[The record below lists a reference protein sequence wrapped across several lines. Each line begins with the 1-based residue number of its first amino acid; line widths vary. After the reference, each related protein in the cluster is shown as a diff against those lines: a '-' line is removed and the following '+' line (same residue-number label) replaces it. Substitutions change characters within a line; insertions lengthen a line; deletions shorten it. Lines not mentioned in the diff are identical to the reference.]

1 MKMEMTDLIK
11 GQILLVR
18 ETGLTNMVDVRRVKQ
33 IGAEHGY
40 KEMIS
45 YIENNLDGYI
55 NFIAYGDETGIQY
68 SRNLA
73 DFNEKEKRAL
83 LIKSSRLVKHL
94 LNLIDGTGDP
104 YENANNFDVELDN
117 MVFDYHNWRKAKR

>member
-18 ETGLTNMVDVRRVKQ
+18 ETGLTDMTNVRRVKQ

-40 KEMIS
+40 KEMLS

-73 DFNEKEKRAL
+73 DFNAKEKRAL

-104 YENANNFDVELDN
+104 YENAINFDVELDN
-117 MVFDYHNWRKAKR
+117 LIFDYHNWRNAKR